1 MDDAE
6 LGEAADSLGGREALH
21 RDLDKLEGK
30 HHLLEI
36 SEEQVLG
43 SKHGMVQLYLYAQTG
58 A

>member
-6 LGEAADSLGGREALH
+6 LGEAVDSLGGREALH

-30 HHLLEI
+30 HHLHEI
-36 SEEQVLG
+36 SEQVLG